1 MYTGAAAGQLSI
13 RSLMEETLH
22 NREVEEVEE
31 VEDVEEVVEE
41 VEEVEEVEVVVVGA
55 GMAGLSAACRLS
67 SAGIK

>member
-1 MYTGAAAGQLSI
+1 MYTGAAAGQLSV

-22 NREVEEVEE
+22 NR
-31 VEDVEEVVEE
+31 EE

>member
-1 MYTGAAAGQLSI
+1 MSPQEMYMYTGAAAGQLSI

-22 NREVEEVEE
+22 NREVEV
-31 VEDVEEVVEE
+31 

>member
-22 NREVEEVEE
+22 NREEVEE
-31 VEDVEEVVEE
+31 V
-41 VEEVEEVEVVVVGA
+41 VEEVEVVVVGA

>member
-1 MYTGAAAGQLSI
+1 MYMYTGAAAGQLSI

-22 NREVEEVEE
+22 NREV
-31 VEDVEEVVEE
+31 EVVEE